1 MKHYTRFRAYQ
12 LGECGASFSLS
23 VNKHFTLIE
32 ARYNDYNK
40 PHIMWELHHRCGL
53 SRIDVLHITSWDD
66 DHCRATE
73 LKNLLQDLK
82 PRMIEYPAYTHDTEN
97 ARESIAIIN
106 RYNDGEKRCITP
118 QVVKDCPKIRLYGQD
133 VLYNSLCQYTGTSND
148 KSIVKLFRRGSFTVL
163 SLGDC
168 ESSDIRNR
176 LMKEEILQLEV
187 DVLILAHHGA
197 DNGFTTNEFLRTIN
211 PKVAICASDY
221 GNKYGHPDQVILNRL
236 NNCGISYFSTKQG
249 DVIAQYED
257 KYHFI
262 VSNYGADNTEL
273 IGRKIFENKTYFV
286 NEDE

>member
-1 MKHYTRFRAYQ
+1 MQRYTRFRAYQ
-12 LGECGASFSLS
+12 LGECGASFSFS
-23 VNKHFTLIE
+23 ANEHFTLIE

-40 PHIMWELHHRCGL
+40 PHIWWEMRQRGI

-73 LKNLLQDLK
+73 LKNLLEELS
-82 PRMIEYPAYTHDTEN
+82 PRLIEYPAYEHDTEN
-97 ARESIAIIN
+97 AKESLRLIKG
-106 RYNDGEKRCITP
+106 YKKGQQYCITP
-118 QVVKDCPKIRLYGQD
+118 EVVKGCPKTRLVGQD
-133 VLYNSLCQYTGTSND
+133 VFYNSFYQYLGTSND
-148 KSIVKLFRRGSFTVL
+148 KSIVKFFRMGSFTVL

-168 ESSDIRNR
+168 ESPDIRDR
-176 LMKEEILQLEV
+176 LMQEEILQKEV

-197 DNGFTTNEFLRTIN
+197 DNGFTTSEFLRAIN

-249 DVIAQYED
+249 DVIAQYKD

-273 IGRKIFENKTYFV
+273 IGRESFENKTYFV

>member
-12 LGECGASFSLS
+12 LGECGASFSFS
-23 VNKHFTLIE
+23 VNEHFTLIE
-32 ARYNDYNK
+32 ARYNDSNK
-40 PHIMWELHHRCGL
+40 PHILWEMKNCGI

-66 DHCRATE
+66 DHCCATE
-73 LKNLLQDLK
+73 LKKILQDLK

-106 RYNDGEKRCITP
+106 RYDEGGKRCITP
-118 QVVKDCPKIRLYGQD
+118 QVVKDCPKIRLHGQD
-133 VLYNSLCQYTGTSND
+133 VLYNSLYQYMGTSND

-168 ESSDIRNR
+168 ESADIRNR
-176 LMKEEILQLEV
+176 LMKEIILQNEV

-197 DNGFTTNEFLRTIN
+197 DNGFTTNEFLRAIN

-249 DVIAQYED
+249 DVIAQYKD

>member
-12 LGECGASFSLS
+12 LGECGASFSFS

-32 ARYNDYNK
+32 ARYNDYNR
-40 PHIMWELHHRCGL
+40 PHIKWEMNKCGI

-66 DHCRATE
+66 DHCKACE
-73 LKNLLQDLK
+73 LKNILLELQ
-82 PRMIEYPAYTHDTEN
+82 PQCIEYPAYTHDTEN
-97 ARESIAIIN
+97 AKKSINLIHN
-106 RYNDGEKRCITP
+106 YNLGQKIAITP
-118 QVVKDCPKIRLYGQD
+118 QVVKNCPRNRLFGAD
-133 VLYNSLCQYTGTSND
+133 VLYNSLYQYYGSSND
-148 KSIVKLFRRGSFTVL
+148 KSIVKLFRMGSFTVL

-168 ESSDIRNR
+168 ESSDIRDR
-176 LMKEEILQLEV
+176 LMKEEILQNEV

-236 NNCGISYFSTKQG
+236 NNCGISYFSTKRG

-257 KYHFI
+257 KYHFR

-273 IGRKIFENKTYFV
+273 IGREIFENKTYFV

>member
-1 MKHYTRFRAYQ
+1 MTHYTRFRAYQ
-12 LGECGASFSLS
+12 LGECGASFSFS
-23 VNKHFTLIE
+23 VNEHFTLIE
-32 ARYNDYNK
+32 ARYSDYNK
-40 PHIMWELHHRCGL
+40 PHILWEMKNCGI
-53 SRIDVLHITSWDD
+53 SRIDVLHITSWDG
-66 DHCRATE
+66 DHCQACE
-73 LKNLLQDLK
+73 LKNILLELQPK
-82 PRMIEYPAYTHDTEN
+82 QIEYPAYVHDTDN
-97 ARESIAIIN
+97 AREALKLINAYSAGHKIA
-106 RYNDGEKRCITP
+106 ITP
-118 QVVKDCPKIRLYGQD
+118 QIVQNCPKNSLCGAD
-133 VLYNSLCQYTGTSND
+133 VLYNSLYKYIGSSND

-168 ESSDIRNR
+168 ESADIRDR
-176 LMKEEILQLEV
+176 LMKEEILQKEV

-197 DNGFTTNEFLRTIN
+197 DNGFTTSEFLRAIN

-249 DVIAQYED
+249 DVIAQYKD

-273 IGRKIFENKTYFV
+273 IGRESFENKTYFV

>member
-12 LGECGASFSLS
+12 LGECGASFSFS
-23 VNKHFTLIE
+23 VNEHFTLIE
-32 ARYNDYNK
+32 ARYNDVNR
-40 PHIMWELHHRCGL
+40 PHIIWEMKNCGI
-53 SRIDVLHITSWDD
+53 SCIDVLHITSWDD
-66 DHCRATE
+66 DHCKACE
-73 LKNLLQDLK
+73 LKKILLELRPKQ
-82 PRMIEYPAYTHDTEN
+82 IEYPAYVHDTDN
-97 ARESIAIIN
+97 ARESLKLIRDYSFGHKIA
-106 RYNDGEKRCITP
+106 ITP
-118 QVVKDCPKIRLYGQD
+118 QIVQNCQKNRLRGED
-133 VLYNSLCQYTGTSND
+133 VLYNSLYQYIGSSND
-148 KSIVKLFRRGSFTVL
+148 KSIVKLFRMGSFTVL

-168 ESSDIRNR
+168 ESSDIRDR
-176 LMKEEILQLEV
+176 LMKDEILQNEV

-197 DNGFTTNEFLRTIN
+197 DNGFTTNDFLQAIK

-249 DVIAQYED
+249 DVIAQYKD

-273 IGRKIFENKTYFV
+273 VGRKIFENKTYFV